1 MLREI
6 TEVLARPKFAGV
18 PTEERRREALELLAA
33 AALWIEPQEAVREC
47 RDPKD
52 DCYLELALAA
62 GASAILTGDR
72 DLLALHPYRGIPV
85 LRPAAFLSLL
95 EGRPEEAP
103 SPRFHPAHPRPTLA

>member
-18 PTEERRREALELLAA
+18 LTEERRREALELLAA
-33 AALWIEPQEAVREC
+33 AAFWIEPQEAVREC

-62 GASAILTGDR
+62 GASAILTGDQ
-72 DLLALHPYRGIPV
+72 DLLVLHPGGIRGAAAGGV
-85 LRPAAFLSLL
+85 PALL
-95 EGRPEEAP
+95 EERPGQA
-103 SPRFHPAHPRPTLA
+103 ALAGA